1 MKRDTANYALVGAFV
16 VAMAV
21 ALLVALFQL
30 TGRGRSTDTY
40 YAQLTNTGGIK
51 EGSVVTFEGHE
62 IGRVGSIEI
71 QPPSDKTGGKRVYLV
86 TLKVQRGW
94 TIPDDS
100 LAKKTSFGL
109 LAPLVVDI
117 KAGNRGEPLKPGKT
131 IQAEDTPTM
140 MEALTDVANKLAGIT
155 EHGIEPLLTRLG
167 ERVDRVGEKVES
179 TLPGVLN
186 DLKST
191 LAQTNNAS
199 RLLERALREE
209 NQQHLTRLLANTET
223 TTENFAQISKE
234 LERTRANLDKLLDQ
248 SNDLIDANRQDIRA
262 SVQEIRQ
269 SLQRVNSILHH
280 FENTG
285 RNMAEFSREI
295 RENPS
300 SLIKSNPPPDRTGAQ
315 RR

>member
-1 MKRDTANYALVGAFV
+1 MKRDTMNYAMVGAFV
-16 VAMAV
+16 VAMAI
-21 ALLVALFQL
+21 ALLLALFQL

-40 YAQLTNTGGIK
+40 YAELTNTGGIK

-62 IGRVGSIEI
+62 IGRVGDIEI
-71 QPPSDKTGGKRVYLV
+71 QRPSDQTAGRTFYRVA
-86 TLKVQRGW
+86 LKVQPGW

-117 KAGNRGEPLKPGKT
+117 KAGTSREALKVGAR
-131 IQAEDTPTM
+131 IRAEDTLTM
-140 MEALTDVANKLAGIT
+140 MEALTDVSNKLTGIT
-155 EHGIEPLLTRLG
+155 EQGIEPLLKRFG
-167 ERVDRVGEKVES
+167 ERVDRVGDTVES
-179 TLPGVLN
+179 ALPGILS

-191 LAQTNNAS
+191 LAQTSNAA

-234 LERTRANLDKLLDQ
+234 LKQTRANLDKLLDQ
-248 SNDLIDANRQDIRA
+248 SSDLIDVNREDIRA

-269 SLQRVNSILHH
+269 SLKRVDTILHH

-300 SLIKSNPPPDRTGAQ
+300 SLIQSNPPPDKTRAQ